1 VSFLEYCTSF
11 FFESP
16 SHCNSPS
23 MPVSGRDT
31 CLSAGMG
38 RLPSCGRHLVMC
50 ILGSELRS
58 ACSSGRTLYWLS
70 YLSSSAFGSLR
81 QHSTPLHLCG
91 ERELLSM
98 KTVRREFTAQFHGFP
113 LFSAATPQTW
123 RDVRHADII
132 FHKCTK

>member
-1 VSFLEYCTSF
+1 MSFLEYCTSF

-31 CLSAGMG
+31 CLHCLSAGMG

-98 KTVRREFTAQFHGFP
+98 KTREEESSLPSSMASHFSLQTLHKHGETSDM
-113 LFSAATPQTW
+113 LT
-123 RDVRHADII
+123 
-132 FHKCTK
+132 